1 MANAYMDKIEAF
13 VRANEENVIRDIKRL
28 VDIPSV
34 AGTPEPGAPNGA
46 GPAAALKEALA
57 LAGEMG
63 LATGEFEGHMGWA
76 ELPGSTDKQ
85 IATITHMDVVPAG
98 NGWTGD
104 PFNMRVQDGW
114 LIGRGVADDKGPGVL
129 CLYALKFLKENNVP
143 LKYSV
148 RALLGTSEETGMED
162 IDRYLAGNRAPDF
175 CFSPD
180 AEFPVCNGEK
190 GHFRADLVSPVCGG
204 QVLAFEGGVAFN
216 AVPDRAAALVR
227 AEGLLPA
234 ENITLEPG
242 EEAGTVWVRGWGKS
256 GHAAMPEG
264 TRNAIGLVV
273 DYLLANKVG
282 NEAETAYFE
291 VLHKLHASTDGS
303 ALGIAA
309 DDGLFTPL
317 TVIGGTMKME
327 NGRMIQSVDSRFP
340 TNTTG
345 ESIRDTLTAVCGSAA
360 AVENVGIAVP
370 FYIAADAAPIRALID
385 TYNEVTGEN
394 AQPFTMGGGTYAR
407 HFPLAV
413 SFGPER
419 QDLQLPEFAGPMH
432 GANEGAKI
440 EHLMQALKIYILALV
455 RLQEID
461 L

>member
-162 IDRYLAGNRAPDF
+162 VDRYLAGNRAPDF

-264 TRNAIGLVV
+264 TVNPALLFIILLTVV
-273 DYLLANKVG
+273 PVVLYPAVFFIHGFTRMLDYDEDAYAVTHVGAKPLARALAKLHRDYRRSLTPNRFYSLANHRRPHVTQRI
-282 NEAETAYFE
+282 EAALLTEKRDRRHTA
-291 VLHKLHASTDGS
+291 
-303 ALGIAA
+303 
-309 DDGLFTPL
+309 
-317 TVIGGTMKME
+317 
-327 NGRMIQSVDSRFP
+327 N
-340 TNTTG
+340 
-345 ESIRDTLTAVCGSAA
+345 A
-360 AVENVGIAVP
+360 AVDEKRARAALYNAVL
-370 FYIAADAAPIRALID
+370 AKRREER
-385 TYNEVTGEN
+385 NE
-394 AQPFTMGGGTYAR
+394 R
-407 HFPLAV
+407 
-413 SFGPER
+413 
-419 QDLQLPEFAGPMH
+419 
-432 GANEGAKI
+432 
-440 EHLMQALKIYILALV
+440 LALRV
-455 RLQEID
+455 QLKSEKLREAANLRMRGFS
-461 L
+461 LPAH

>member
-180 AEFPVCNGEK
+180 AEFPVCNG
-190 GHFRADLVSPVCGG
+190 
-204 QVLAFEGGVAFN
+204 
-216 AVPDRAAALVR
+216 
-227 AEGLLPA
+227 
-234 ENITLEPG
+234 
-242 EEAGTVWVRGWGKS
+242 
-256 GHAAMPEG
+256 
-264 TRNAIGLVV
+264 
-273 DYLLANKVG
+273 
-282 NEAETAYFE
+282 
-291 VLHKLHASTDGS
+291 
-303 ALGIAA
+303 
-309 DDGLFTPL
+309 
-317 TVIGGTMKME
+317 
-327 NGRMIQSVDSRFP
+327 
-340 TNTTG
+340 
-345 ESIRDTLTAVCGSAA
+345 
-360 AVENVGIAVP
+360 
-370 FYIAADAAPIRALID
+370 
-385 TYNEVTGEN
+385 
-394 AQPFTMGGGTYAR
+394 
-407 HFPLAV
+407 
-413 SFGPER
+413 
-419 QDLQLPEFAGPMH
+419 
-432 GANEGAKI
+432 
-440 EHLMQALKIYILALV
+440 
-455 RLQEID
+455 
-461 L
+461 